1 MLQKK
6 LKIREDFVMLWN
18 TPSRMTPSKML
29 NIYSKT
35 ILLYS
40 YGASTVK
47 LIYCLFFGVPVF
59 MFIYPYFIYI
69 YLLIITLLLKWMAAD
84 KNMALKKIKNPTYLP
99 YNILN

>member
-1 MLQKK
+1 
-6 LKIREDFVMLWN
+6 
-18 TPSRMTPSKML
+18 MTPSKMM

-47 LIYCLFFGVPVF
+47 LIYCLFCGVPVF
-59 MFIYPYFIYI
+59 MFIYPYFHLFLFINYN
-69 YLLIITLLLKWMAAD
+69 LASEMNMAAD
-84 KNMALKKIKNPTYLP
+84 KNMALKKIKNSTYLP